1 VLAQGGEGQI
11 QMADKNHSGQYLVS
25 YRTVDVA
32 VAILFMLTACV
43 VMEDSW
49 RVGARWVS
57 DGPQAGYF
65 PFYIGLIMF
74 IASLG
79 TAVTGI
85 LTKSPNLKTFVE
97 KSQLWSVL
105 QVLIP
110 AVIFVALIPW
120 LGLYVAG
127 ALFILMFMMWIGKYS
142 VIKAVPVAVLVPLF
156 FFFLFEQW
164 FLIPLPKGPV
174 ENFLGF

>member
-1 VLAQGGEGQI
+1 MSKDIDAPGE
-11 QMADKNHSGQYLVS
+11 YTVS
-25 YRTVDVA
+25 YRSVDAFVA
-32 VAILFMLTACV
+32 LLFMALSCV
-43 VMEDSW
+43 VMWDSW
-49 RVGARWVS
+49 SIGAAWAS

-79 TAVTGI
+79 TLVMAIVTK
-85 LTKSPNLKTFVE
+85 TPNLSTFVG

-105 QVLIP
+105 SVLVP
-110 AVIFVALIPW
+110 TAVYVALIPY

-127 ALFILMFMMWIGKYS
+127 AIFIAFFMVAIGKYNI
-142 VIKAVPVAVLVPLF
+142 VKAIPVALVVPVALF
-156 FFFLFEQW
+156 TLFEIW

-174 ENFLGF
+174 EAALGF

>member
-1 VLAQGGEGQI
+1 MSEDINAPGEYT
-11 QMADKNHSGQYLVS
+11 AS
-25 YRTVDVA
+25 YRSVDAGVA
-32 VAILFMLTACV
+32 LIFMALSCV
-43 VMEDSW
+43 VMWDSW
-49 RVGARWVS
+49 GIGARWAS

-79 TAVTGI
+79 TLLTAV
-85 LTKSPNLKTFVE
+85 LAKKPNLNTFVG
-97 KSQLWSVL
+97 KTQLLSVL

-110 AVIFVALIPW
+110 TAVFVALIPH

-127 ALFILMFMMWIGKYS
+127 AIYIAFFMVWIGKYN
-142 VIKAVPVAVLVPLF
+142 ILKAIPVGVGVPLALF
-156 FFFLFEQW
+156 MLFEIW

-174 ENFLGF
+174 ENWLGY